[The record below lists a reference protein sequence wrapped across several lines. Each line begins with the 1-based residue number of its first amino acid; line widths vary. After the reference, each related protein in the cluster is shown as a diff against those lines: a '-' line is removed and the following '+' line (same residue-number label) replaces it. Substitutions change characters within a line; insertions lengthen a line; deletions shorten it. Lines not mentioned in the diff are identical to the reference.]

1 MHSLI
6 YSFIHLSIVRWPPC
20 KRIKVNSANKSTES
34 LSDEAPLFIPLS
46 IGTPPKRSCSSKHK
60 VCTSDSITETL
71 PSLENTALADDSSRE
86 RLFTVTQEQKSLVV
100 PFLNPKQLEE
110 FDSFDEPMDLVVD
123 TVPSCGHS
131 SKYPIVIEDSEEE
144 DCPSQLA
151 PEKEK
156 ELSLK
161 KVGLPKC
168 VTDGEI
174 TLLSTNMILP
184 DNSLKSNLEE
194 FETPITKCPIQSDH
208 TKLSFEKTVQSSVS
222 RDLPSAE
229 YQKLPSA
236 TISRWNSK
244 FPKVVA
250 PEPSSSSGIANR
262 PSSTEVVALSTLMT
276 TTACPA
282 ISESKKKAKGN
293 GP

>member
-1 MHSLI
+1 M
-6 YSFIHLSIVRWPPC
+6 
-20 KRIKVNSANKSTES
+20 ST
-34 LSDEAPLFIPLS
+34 
-46 IGTPPKRSCSSKHK
+46 GTPPKRSSSSKHK
-60 VCTSDSITETL
+60 VCISDSITETL
-71 PSLENTALADDSSRE
+71 PSLENTTLADDSSRE
-86 RLFTVTQEQKSLVV
+86 RLFTVTQEQKSSVA

-123 TVPSCGHS
+123 TVPSHGDNLVWEPFYKSDMKTQSLAVSSAPNS

-144 DCPSQLA
+144 DCLSRLA

-161 KVGLPKC
+161 KVVLPKC
-168 VTDGEI
+168 VTDGET
-174 TLLSTNMILP
+174 TLLSTNMMILP

-194 FETPITKCPIQSDH
+194 FETPVTKCPIQSDH

-250 PEPSSSSGIANR
+250 PEPTSSSGIANR

-282 ISESKKKAKGN
+282 ISESEKKAKGN
-293 GP
+293 GPFYVLTL